1 MRTSPHR
8 QPPVNTTVTL
18 EARSGV
24 RPADRDLEV
33 QVWAGGKA
41 GRADPADRRARGHG
55 APGGDE
61 RAAEVGVG
69 GAQAV
74 AVVEHD
80 GEAPAV
86 VVAGERDAPVGGRG
100 DRGAGGSGEV
110 HPRVKAGAAG
120 AV

>member
-24 RPADRDLEV
+24 RPADRDLEG
-33 QVWAGGKA
+33 QVWAGGEG
-41 GRADPADRRARGHG
+41 GRADRADRRARGPG

-61 RAAEVGVG
+61 RAAEVGVA

-86 VVAGERDAPVGGRG
+86 VVAGEGDEAVGGRG
-100 DRGAGGSGEV
+100 DRGAGGGGEV
-110 HPRVKAGAAG
+110 QPRVEAGAA
-120 AV
+120 